1 MTHYLLTIEQADG
14 EVNIG
19 SGVSEKYVDTKINE
33 LNNKIDTKTTMD
45 EVKDVLSDQYT
56 SKITFDST
64 LSGYTTTNDLKEN
77 ILTNYAK
84 TIITDNINNTLT
96 SSTSISPGHKHTLSD
111 ITDYA
116 EQDLS
121 AVITKNTEQDARLDN
136 LESNALH
143 TKALFDR
150 IYPTGSIYIS
160 FTKQPPPIGQWELL
174 EEGRFL
180 RSVTTTSGGTGGST
194 THTHT
199 TGDHTLSV
207 DEIPAH
213 DHNQRSYLHIVQ
225 NDSLQTSVG
234 WDPYEYGIWTGNDYR
249 NKYTAATTN
258 TGGGQAHNHGD
269 TGESSNMPPYINVF
283 IYKRID
289 DTSDTI
295 EIPDVVT
302 TVNDTVDLTG
312 YVKYET
318 LSDYANTDHTHTL
331 SDITDYTAPDLSNY
345 ALADHT
351 HLNYE
356 VAGDINQITTFNISS
371 AYIEHVK
378 NTATE
383 DDIVIIGLRTA
394 EVEKEVISTVIEN
407 SNAITTI
414 DDTTVLN
421 DVIINGSL
429 QNNGSQTITHLTG
442 SSESLVVG
450 TFCETDGTIYDKF
463 KDNIKP
469 TDCICNIKQATSL
482 NKNIIGVTVSTDP
495 IKFATHGDVLIKV
508 VNDTYNVGDI
518 LVPGQGGYGKKPSSD
533 EIMSCILNRIPT
545 AKIISLDTGIDNEV
559 ACILL

>member
-96 SSTSISPGHKHTLSD
+96 SSTSISPGHKHTISD

-199 TGDHTLSV
+199 TADHTLSV
-207 DEIPAH
+207 NEIPAH

-234 WDPYEYGIWTGNDYR
+234 WDPYEYGIWTGNDYN
-249 NKYTAATTN
+249 NKYPEATTN

-331 SDITDYTAPDLSNY
+331 SDITDLLQTVDLGTHTLTPFQIGSAFINYSYINDTSDKYLEIGIDTDYYIRLSKSSNE
-345 ALADHT
+345 T
-351 HLNYE
+351 T
-356 VAGDINQITTFNISS
+356 INGNL
-371 AYIEHVK
+371 
-378 NTATE
+378 
-383 DDIVIIGLRTA
+383 IVNG
-394 EVEKEVISTVIEN
+394 TVIQ
-407 SNAITTI
+407 S
-414 DDTTVLN
+414 
-421 DVIINGSL
+421 
-429 QNNGSQTITHLTG
+429 GSQTITHLTG
-442 SSESLVVG
+442 TNDDNELIVG

-469 TDCICNIKQATSL
+469 TDCICNIKQSTSM

-533 EIMSCILNRIPT
+533 EIMSCLLNRIPT